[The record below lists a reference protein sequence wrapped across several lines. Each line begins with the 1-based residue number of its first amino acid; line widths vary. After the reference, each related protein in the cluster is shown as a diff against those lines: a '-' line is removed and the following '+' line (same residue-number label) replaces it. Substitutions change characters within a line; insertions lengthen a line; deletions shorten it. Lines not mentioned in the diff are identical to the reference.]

1 MRDRPGPDA
10 DQTDVAVLGAGDDEP
25 FPPRDDPADVLERVG
40 SPDRVGGADVN
51 RRLRTHRAAE
61 VDGPEDDPPVL
72 VAGDVGEAASVLH
85 EAAAVEHPGGRVVGR
100 VVGMAEALP
109 LGRPDGKA
117 IRRIRREKISRGE
130 DIDLPD
136 FPSRTGRERLEE
148 NRAALPRVGGAPE
161 ESDRSVPPA
170 DGEPLPIDP
179 AERLGLEVCPPGVQE
194 LPRGLGLRSRD
205 DVQGQDQED
214 QEPASLLCARPPP
227 AEG

>member
-1 MRDRPGPDA
+1 MEIP
-10 DQTDVAVLGAGDDEP
+10 QVW
-25 FPPRDDPADVLERVG
+25 
-40 SPDRVGGADVN
+40 
-51 RRLRTHRAAE
+51 
-61 VDGPEDDPPVL
+61 
-72 VAGDVGEAASVLH
+72 GEAPEFRTKKL
-85 EAAAVEHPGGRVVGR
+85 
-100 VVGMAEALP
+100 
-109 LGRPDGKA
+109 DGKA
-117 IRRIRREKISRGE
+117 IHRIRREKISRGE

-214 QEPASLLCARPPP
+214 QEMASLLRARPPP